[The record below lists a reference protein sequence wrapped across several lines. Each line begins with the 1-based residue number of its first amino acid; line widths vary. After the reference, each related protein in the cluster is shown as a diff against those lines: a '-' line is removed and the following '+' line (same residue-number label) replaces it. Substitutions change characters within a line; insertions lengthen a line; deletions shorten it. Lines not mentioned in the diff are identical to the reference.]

1 MSKPWT
7 ILHGDVRKICKTLP
21 DNHFDAVLCDPPY
34 GLKFMGRSWDY
45 SVPSAMVWNE
55 IERVLKPGAQA
66 MVFGGTKTF
75 HRLVCNAEDGGLI
88 PIDLLMWCYGSG
100 MPKSL
105 NLSKAIDAHL
115 GKERK
120 IVGSRK
126 QRSTKTG
133 FANANGTVELL
144 TVPPAPSAKQWDGY
158 GTGLRPSYEPILLAR
173 KYIDGTFAANAL
185 EWGCGG
191 LAIDENRLGGVER
204 FNTPAGN
211 NGRTPASNAPI
222 NVSGYEGQTVV
233 GRWPTNL
240 VLTHDSECRSVGRRK
255 SNEKAVHTVS
265 TGEPISKNVA
275 MGGPNYGR
283 SVVGSSHRPDEEVFE
298 CVEGCPVRMM
308 DEQSG
313 NRKGMSGGGKH
324 RDSYEGGMFGG
335 IDSRNTA
342 RSDEGGAAAAA
353 SDSGAPCFLWY
364 YEACRD
370 GHLDELD
377 RLGNESTRAVFT
389 FAGKRGENKSGSS
402 NTGGSGSKRTGR
414 FRPAFI
420 SITRTATLSIISF
433 PILNASTHRCIGT
446 FTLETESDTNSLEAL
461 SIASVSVASD
471 GGLWIASTNA
481 APVRLVGTA
490 KIVVEST
497 SHVGEIVTETMSTRI
512 SEDERGERWV
522 PAMSGAREVNT
533 SRFFKI
539 TKWTEDD
546 IRFWY
551 NAKADVY
558 QREAGLDGMNKRAEG
573 VGALRSRGRGSERAN
588 THTTVK
594 PVELIRY
601 LAGLI
606 LPPPRDT
613 PRRILVP
620 FSGVSSEM
628 IGCLQAG
635 WDEVV
640 GIEREAEYI
649 EIAKTRLAKGGVL
662 SGLLDKRMRKKRER
676 EREPKGRS
684 VYGRFARDK

>member
-34 GLKFMGRSWDY
+34 GLKFMGRRWDY

-55 IERVLKPGAQA
+55 VERVMKPGAQA

-75 HRLVCNAEDGGLI
+75 HRLVCNVEDGGFI

-100 MPKSL
+100 FPKSL
-105 NLSKAIDAHL
+105 DISKAIDEEL
-115 GKERK
+115 GNVRERETVRARNPK
-120 IVGSRK
+120 SICSGKGVVGGDRPGLE
-126 QRSTKTG
+126 R
-133 FANANGTVELL
+133 ARANGGL
-144 TVPPAPSAKQWDGY
+144 TVTAGRDRVAPVAKMWSGY
-158 GTGLRPSYEPILLAR
+158 GTNLKPSYEPILLAR

-191 LAIDENRLGGVER
+191 LDIIGNRLGGVEP
-204 FNTPAGN
+204 FNAPAGN
-211 NGRTPASNAPI
+211 NGRTPASNAPV

-240 VLTHDSECRSVGRRK
+240 VLTHDSECRSIGRRK

-275 MGGPNYGR
+275 MGGPNYGP

-324 RDSYEGGMFGG
+324 RDGYEGGMFGG
-335 IDSRNTA
+335 IDSDATA
-342 RSDEGGAAAAA
+342 RGDAGGA
-353 SDSGAPCFLWY
+353 
-364 YEACRD
+364 
-370 GHLDELD
+370 
-377 RLGNESTRAVFT
+377 
-389 FAGKRGENKSGSS
+389 
-402 NTGGSGSKRTGR
+402 
-414 FRPAFI
+414 
-420 SITRTATLSIISF
+420 
-433 PILNASTHRCIGT
+433 
-446 FTLETESDTNSLEAL
+446 
-461 SIASVSVASD
+461 
-471 GGLWIASTNA
+471 
-481 APVRLVGTA
+481 
-490 KIVVEST
+490 
-497 SHVGEIVTETMSTRI
+497 
-512 SEDERGERWV
+512 
-522 PAMSGAREVNT
+522 

-546 IRFWY
+546 ARSEEEMIFRHAKAIVDRCLRNDASAVASGSTPSKEVVDSVLRAVVTEASQGAARFVGLTNLSMSVTQKESRTLYERTTAMILSFANGAWRALLHARDSLIRSLANAAASLEHSGITTITMSPSSSDGSVVVVTFESMSKNAARGVPGSVNRMFY

-573 VGALRSRGRGSERAN
+573 VGALRDSGRGSERAN

-640 GIEREAEYI
+640 GIEQKTEYI
-649 EIAKTRLAKGGVL
+649 EIAKTRLAKGGVF

-676 EREPKGRS
+676 TER
-684 VYGRFARDK
+684 